1 MVVEIPF
8 DPRPRQLEIYRKL
21 KRFNVLVC
29 HRRFGKT
36 VLCINKLISSALK
49 NTRERP
55 RYAYIAPLYKQAK
68 TVAWDYLKHYTHV
81 IPGTTFNES
90 ELRVDLPN
98 GARIQLYGADN
109 PDSLRGVYLDG
120 VILDEYAQM
129 NPKMWSEVIRPALSD
144 RVGYAIFIGTPK
156 GHNAFYDMYQ
166 RALQDPEWYGAMFK
180 ASDTGIVAK
189 HELLAAKKD
198 MTKDE
203 YEQEFE
209 CSFEAAI
216 AGAVY
221 GEQMTLAREQDR
233 LCKIQHEPK
242 LFTHTAWDIGWDDST
257 AIIFYQFIG
266 REIRIID
273 YEEHFKA
280 PPEFFITLLEEKMRE
295 HKYKYGTHWL
305 PWDAFVHRIEGGGR
319 SLAEQLGDKGL
330 VGIEE
335 APKLDKPDGIAAARS
350 LFTRFYFDNSNDR
363 TRHLIECLTQYH
375 YKYDEERRIY
385 SREPDHDWSSHA
397 ADALRYLAVSF
408 QDTTPDYF
416 NDKPS
421 PFRTPRLG

>member
-8 DPRPRQLEIYRKL
+8 DPRPQQLEIYKKL
-21 KRFNVLVC
+21 KRFSVLVC

-36 VLCINKLISSALK
+36 VLCINKLINSAIK
-49 NTRERP
+49 STKDRP

-68 TVAWDYLKHYTHV
+68 TVAWDYLKHYTGV

-109 PDSLRGVYLDG
+109 PDSLRGIYLDG

-129 NPKMWSEVIRPALSD
+129 NPKLWAEVIRPALSD
-144 RVGYAIFIGTPK
+144 RQGYAIFIGTPQ
-156 GHNAFYDMYQ
+156 GHNSFYDLYQ
-166 RALQDPEWYGAMFK
+166 RACEDPEWYGAMFK
-180 ASDTGIVAK
+180 ASETGILPPY
-189 HELLAAKKD
+189 ELLAAKKD
-198 MTKDE
+198 MTKDQ

-221 GEQMTLAREQDR
+221 GEEMTLVREQDR
-233 LCKIQHEPK
+233 LTKIAYEPK
-242 LFTHTAWDIGWDDST
+242 LLVNTAWDIGWDDST
-257 AIIFYQFIG
+257 AIIFYQYIG
-266 REIRIID
+266 KEIRIID

-280 PPEFFITLLEEKMRE
+280 PPEFFYTLLLEK
-295 HKYKYGTHWL
+295 KYRYGTHWL

-319 SLAEQLGDKGL
+319 SLAEQLGDL
-330 VGIEE
+330 GIAGIDEVKKVD
-335 APKLDKPDGIAAARS
+335 PIDGIMRARS
-350 LFTRFYFDNSNDR
+350 LFTRFYFDTSNDR
-363 TRHLIECLTQYH
+363 TKHLVECLTQYH

-385 SREPDHDWSSHA
+385 ARTPDHDWSSHA
-397 ADALRYLAVSF
+397 ADALRYLATSF
-408 QDTTPDYF
+408 EDLVPDMF
-416 NDKPS
+416 SDKPS
-421 PFRTPRLG
+421 PLRRPRLG